1 MASGTNSDEHIVKP
15 SPSGQEKMPELA
27 RRVQQLPPYLFV
39 NISRAIAAKKAQG
52 IDVVSFGIGDP
63 DIPTPDSVLDALD
76 RGARKTPNHRYPESE
91 GLPQFREAV
100 CDFYRRRFD
109 VDLDPSSEAIN
120 LIGAKEGIAHAAL
133 CFIDPG
139 DISISPDP
147 AYPVYEIGTM
157 FAGGETHF
165 VPLRE
170 ENGYLV
176 DFSEIPTDVAR
187 KAKTLW
193 LNYPNNP
200 TGAVADLD
208 YFKEAVAYAKEF
220 DIYLLHD
227 ACYTEVTFDGYVA
240 PSVLEVPDARDV
252 AMEFHSLSKTA
263 NMTGWRVGAAVGN
276 SEMVDAL
283 MRVKSN
289 IDSGLSQAIQEMGI
303 EALQLPQDWVD
314 ANNAIYKRRRDKVV
328 AALNDIGLE
337 AKTPKA
343 TLYIW
348 TRVPDGYSSGEFAEK
363 MLEERDVV
371 VTPGASYGPS
381 GEGYIRLSL
390 TIPDDQIDEGI
401 RRISGWSI

>member
-1 MASGTNSDEHIVKP
+1 
-15 SPSGQEKMPELA
+15 MPELA

-39 NISRAIAAKKAQG
+39 NISRAIARKRAQG

-63 DIPTPDSVLDALD
+63 DMPTPDAVLDALD
-76 RGARKTPNHRYPESE
+76 AGARKPANHRYPESE
-91 GLPQFREAV
+91 GLPEFRQAV
-100 CDFYRRRFD
+100 ADFYQRRFG
-109 VDLDPSSEAIN
+109 VQLDPSREVIN

-139 DISISPDP
+139 DVSISPDP

-157 FAGGETHF
+157 FAGGTTHF
-165 VPLRE
+165 APLSE
-170 ENGYLV
+170 AHGYLLRFE
-176 DFSEIPTDVAR
+176 DIPTDVA
-187 KAKTLW
+187 KSAKTLW

-200 TGAVADLD
+200 TGAVADRA
-208 YFKEAVAYAKEF
+208 YFADAVRFAKEF
-220 DIYLLHD
+220 DLYLLHD

-240 PSVLEVPDARDV
+240 PSVLQVDGAMDL

-276 SEMVDAL
+276 PDMVDAL

-289 IDSGLSQAIQEMGI
+289 IDSGSSQAVQEMGI
-303 EALQLPQDWVD
+303 AALNLPQQWID
-314 ANNAIYKRRRDKVV
+314 ANNAVYRARRDRVV
-328 AALNDIGLE
+328 AALNEIGLD
-337 AKTPKA
+337 ASTPQA

-348 TRVPDGYSSGEFAEK
+348 TRVPDGFTSASFAERL
-363 MLEERDVV
+363 LEECDVV
-371 VTPGASYGPS
+371 VTPGASYGAA

-401 RRISGWSI
+401 RRISRWKA

>member
-1 MASGTNSDEHIVKP
+1 
-15 SPSGQEKMPELA
+15 MPELA
-27 RRVQQLPPYLFV
+27 KRVQQLPPYLFV

-63 DIPTPDSVLDALD
+63 DIPTPDVVLDALD

-91 GLPQFREAV
+91 GLPEFRQAV
-100 CDFYRRRFD
+100 SEFYWRRFG
-109 VDLDPSSEAIN
+109 VEIDPASEVIN

-133 CFIDPG
+133 CFIDPD

-157 FAGGETHF
+157 FAGGETHL

-170 ENGYLV
+170 ENGYLL

-200 TGAVADLD
+200 TGAVADLA
-208 YFKEAVAYAKEF
+208 YFEEAVAYAKEF
-220 DIYLLHD
+220 DLYLLHD

-240 PSVLEVPDARDV
+240 PSILQVPGAKDV

-276 SEMVDAL
+276 SEMVDVL

-303 EALQLPQDWVD
+303 EAMNLPQEWID

-328 AALNDIGLE
+328 AALNEIGLE

-348 TRVPDGYSSGEFAEK
+348 TKVPEGYTSASFAEK
-363 MLEERDVV
+363 MLQERDVV

-401 RRISGWSI
+401 RRISGWGI

>member
-1 MASGTNSDEHIVKP
+1 
-15 SPSGQEKMPELA
+15 MPELA

-63 DIPTPDSVLDALD
+63 DIPTPDTVLDALD

-91 GLPQFREAV
+91 GLPKFRQAV
-100 CDFYRRRFD
+100 CDFYDRRFG
-109 VDLDPSSEAIN
+109 VKLDPSSEAIN
-120 LIGAKEGIAHAAL
+120 LIGAKEGIAHVAL

-157 FAGGETHF
+157 FAGGVTHF

-170 ENGYLV
+170 ENGYLL
-176 DFSEIPTDVAR
+176 DFADIPTDVAR

-200 TGAVADLD
+200 TGAVADLA
-208 YFKEAVAYAKEF
+208 YFEEAVRYAKEF
-220 DIYLLHD
+220 DLHLLHD

-240 PSVLEVPDARDV
+240 PSILQVPDAKDV

-303 EALQLPQDWVD
+303 EALNLPQEWID
-314 ANNAIYKRRRDKVV
+314 ANNEIYKKRRDRVV
-328 AALNDIGLE
+328 GALNDIGLKATE
-337 AKTPKA
+337 PKA

-348 TRVPDGYSSGEFAEK
+348 TRVPEGYTSAEFAQK

-401 RRISGWSI
+401 RRISGWNI

>member
-1 MASGTNSDEHIVKP
+1 
-15 SPSGQEKMPELA
+15 MPDLA
-27 RRVQQLPPYLFV
+27 NRVQQLPPYLFV
-39 NISRAIAAKKAQG
+39 NISRAIARKKAEG

-63 DIPTPDSVLDALD
+63 DIPTPNDVLDALD
-76 RGARKTPNHRYPESE
+76 RGARKPANHRYPESE
-91 GLPQFREAV
+91 GLPQFRQAV
-100 CDFYRRRFD
+100 SDFYQRRFG
-109 VDLDPSSEAIN
+109 VELDPESEVIN
-120 LIGAKEGIAHAAL
+120 LIGAKEGIAHASL

-157 FAGGETHF
+157 FAGGSTHF

-170 ENGYLV
+170 ANGYLM
-176 DFSEIPTDVAR
+176 DFADIPTDVA
-187 KAKTLW
+187 KSAKTLW

-200 TGAVADLD
+200 TGAVADLA
-208 YFKEAVAYAKEF
+208 YFEEAVTYAKEF
-220 DIYLLHD
+220 DLYLLHD

-240 PSVLEVPDARDV
+240 PSVLQVDGAKDV

-276 SEMVDAL
+276 SQMVDAL

-303 EALQLPQDWVD
+303 AALELPQEWLDT
-314 ANNAIYKRRRDKVV
+314 NNAIYKRRRDRVV
-328 AALNDIGLE
+328 AALNEIGLPATAPE
-337 AKTPKA
+337 A

-348 TRVPDGYSSGEFAEK
+348 TRVPDGYTSADFATRL
-363 MLEERDVV
+363 LEECDVV
-371 VTPGASYGPS
+371 VTPGASYGKA

-401 RRISGWSI
+401 RRISGWKV